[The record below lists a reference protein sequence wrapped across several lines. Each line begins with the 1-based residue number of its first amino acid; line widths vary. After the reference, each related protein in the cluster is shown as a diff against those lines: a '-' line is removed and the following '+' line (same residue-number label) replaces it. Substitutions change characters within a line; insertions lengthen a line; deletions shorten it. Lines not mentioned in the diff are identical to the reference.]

1 MPLPIVAAS
10 FVGGIVAALAQ
21 FAASRAGLILAGL
34 GLTFI
39 GVKSLE
45 VFIGY
50 VVADMQQ
57 IIQLANQA
65 GAAVGSGGPA
75 MSHLAYTM
83 MQFAAYAGLFD
94 ALNIVISGYM
104 AYASLMGVRFIVG
117 RLK

>member
-10 FVGGIVAALAQ
+10 MIGGIVAGLAQ
-21 FAASRAGLILAGL
+21 FAASRMGLILAGL

-45 VFIGY
+45 AFIGY

-57 IIQLANQA
+57 IIQLAQTAA
-65 GAAVGSGGPA
+65 GGTGPA
-75 MSHLAYTM
+75 TIQNLAYHM

-94 ALNIVISGYM
+94 ALNIIISGYM
-104 AYASLMGVRFIVG
+104 AYTSLMSVKFIVG

>member
-10 FVGGIVAALAQ
+10 MIGGIVAGLAQ
-21 FAASRAGLILAGL
+21 FAMSRAGTILAGL

-45 VFIGY
+45 AFVGY
-50 VVADMQQ
+50 VVADMQEV
-57 IIQLANQA
+57 IALAQSA
-65 GAAVGSGGPA
+65 GGGVGGASGV
-75 MSHLAYTM
+75 SNLAYQA

-104 AYASLMGVRFIVG
+104 AYTSLLSVKFIVG

>member
-10 FVGGIVAALAQ
+10 MIGGIVAGLAQ
-21 FAASRAGLILAGL
+21 FMTSKAGTILAGL

-45 VFIGY
+45 AFVGY
-50 VVADMQQ
+50 IVGDMLQV
-57 IIQLANQA
+57 ISLAQSA
-65 GAAVGSGGPA
+65 GGAASGGGA
-75 MSHLAYTM
+75 SVSNLAATM

-104 AYASLMGVRFIVG
+104 AYTSLLSFKFIVG

>member
-10 FVGGIVAALAQ
+10 MIGGIVAGLAQ
-21 FAASRAGLILAGL
+21 FAASKAGLILAGL

-45 VFIGY
+45 AFIGY
-50 VVADMQQ
+50 VVTDMQQ
-57 IIQLANQA
+57 VIALAQGAGGGGGGAGVSNLANTA
-65 GAAVGSGGPA
+65 I
-75 MSHLAYTM
+75 
-83 MQFAAYAGLFD
+83 QFAAYAGLFD

-104 AYASLMGVRFIVG
+104 AYASLMSVRFILG

>member
-10 FVGGIVAALAQ
+10 FIGAIVAGLAQ
-21 FAASRAGLILAGL
+21 FAISKAGLILAGL

-45 VFIGY
+45 AFIGY
-50 VVADMQQ
+50 VVSDMTQ
-57 IIQLANQA
+57 IINLAQTSGA
-65 GAAVGSGGPA
+65 GAGQA
-75 MSHLAYTM
+75 SHLAATM

-104 AYASLMGVRFIVG
+104 AYTSLMSVRFVLG

>member
-1 MPLPIVAAS
+1 MALPIVAAS
-10 FVGGIVAALAQ
+10 FVGGIVAGLAQ
-21 FAASRAGLILAGL
+21 FAASKAGLILAGL

-45 VFIGY
+45 AFIGY
-50 VVADMQQ
+50 VIADMQQ
-57 IIQLANQA
+57 VIALAQQA
-65 GAAVGSGGPA
+65 GGAVGGSAGV
-75 MSHLAYTM
+75 SNLAYQA

-104 AYASLMGVRFIVG
+104 AYVSLMSVRFIVG